1 MQKIEQ
7 RTLSSVELRAEPDFV
22 IAGYGALFNS
32 PSKNLGGFVETIA
45 PTAFTR
51 SLAEKAPVQFTFN
64 HSQDFI
70 LARNNSNGTLAL
82 STDAKG
88 LKFRAQLNSKIQSH
102 CDIWEACRSG
112 LYTECSFAFTVAE
125 NGQSWSPDGT
135 QRTLLDVDLIDV
147 SLVGSPAY
155 EGTTASARSADGGYV
170 ETMRARLATMNADF
184 ERSER
189 AHALRMQ
196 LLSEGRSD
204 SDSDLDEEDLFESAC
219 RELDPPLDFCDSDDD
234 FVFASDPNDL
244 NEENC
249 LRFEYTV
256 NADGTLEVDTASRT
270 EVKHSLIHSE
280 RGRKILFFKRMK
292 RTAGRG

>member
-7 RTLSSVELRAEPDFV
+7 RTLSVELRAEPDFV

-70 LARNNSNGTLAL
+70 LARNNSNGTLQL
-82 STDAKG
+82 TTDAKG
-88 LKFRAQLNSKIQSH
+88 LRFRAQLNSKIQSH

-112 LYTECSFAFTVAE
+112 LYTECSFAFIVAE

-147 SLVGSPAY
+147 SLVGTPAY
-155 EGTTASARSADGGYV
+155 EGTSATARNADGAYV
-170 ETMRARLATMNADF
+170 EAMRARLGTMNADF

-204 SDSDLDEEDLFESAC
+204 DSDLDEEDPFEAAC
-219 RELDPPLDFCDSDDD
+219 REMDLDFCDHDDD
-234 FVFASDPNDL
+234 FIFASDPNDL
-244 NEENC
+244 DEQNC

-256 NADGTLEVDTASRT
+256 NADGTLKIDEDSRT